1 MLGADGEISIYAPR
15 LKPPRLEA
23 TEGQEPRLLFLAV
36 KSYDV
41 RTALETWA
49 PHLRPKQDVLV
60 ILSNGYYLDQIRDVI
75 GTHGDQVRLGSS
87 FVGCKLLKEGRYLSQ
102 NWRDGSVVWGPST
115 PASLPGGWALEE
127 TLFFADVNSKWQEN
141 IIVTMAKKWVMNTTL
156 NSVCAVYQLSTNGQ
170 ALEKKAVHLRE
181 VFSEAWLHAQ
191 QIWLP
196 ESQNPDGFVEEEELW
211 KVFLRVIAQ
220 TRDNANSMYVDFQQ
234 GRKTEWAYLAG
245 KCLAAPGSVMAV
257 LQEKAAVMGIQ

>member
-1 MLGADGEISIYAPR
+1 
-15 LKPPRLEA
+15 
-23 TEGQEPRLLFLAV
+23 
-36 KSYDV
+36 
-41 RTALETWA
+41 
-49 PHLRPKQDVLV
+49 
-60 ILSNGYYLDQIRDVI
+60 
-75 GTHGDQVRLGSS
+75 
-87 FVGCKLLKEGRYLSQ
+87 
-102 NWRDGSVVWGPST
+102 
-115 PASLPGGWALEE
+115 
-127 TLFFADVNSKWQEN
+127 
-141 IIVTMAKKWVMNTTL
+141 
-156 NSVCAVYQLSTNGQ
+156 
-170 ALEKKAVHLRE
+170 LRE